1 MIAETDFQS
10 KGIIFNMPPRQLSW
24 LKRLEQYGLTVVVVV
39 AMTGLLKLLESYL
52 SIQVISLMFLLPV
65 VLSTTLWGFG
75 AGILSAFCTFSI
87 FNYFF
92 IPPLYTFAVHSPQD
106 FLALI
111 VYLVVSLVISRLLG
125 SAQASTAAATARE
138 REAIRLYELSMAL
151 VGLQDDRAIV
161 RVLTEK
167 IQEAF
172 NTQTV
177 EIFLTS
183 NPPPSLPP
191 PDSKVSELS
200 SGKSPDAAV
209 SLSTARGELG
219 VILLWRQEAPLSK
232 TESRLL
238 STFASQGALAIER
251 ARLVQSENK
260 AILLEESDRHKSALL
275 SSVSHELRSP
285 LATIKASVT
294 GLRSGT
300 VDWET
305 EARQDLLSVIEEETD
320 HLNLLVGN
328 LLDMTRLE
336 TGALKPQRKWNS
348 LREIVNGVVKRMH
361 LAVQKHQI
369 KVLLPSD
376 LPLTPVDY
384 VQMEQVFTNLISNS
398 VKYAPQGTTIEIQA
412 CTRPDQTLLVQVRN
426 QGPAVA
432 DEHLERIFDK
442 FYRITAADKVT
453 GTGLGL
459 SICKGIIEAHGG
471 RIWAENS
478 PGWFVFNFTLPLTWD
493 GALPQSPREA

>member
-1 MIAETDFQS
+1 MYH
-10 KGIIFNMPPRQLSW
+10 RQLPW
-24 LKRLEQYGLTVVVVV
+24 FKRIEHYGLTLLLAG
-39 AMTGLLKLLESYL
+39 AMTGLLKLLEGYL
-52 SIQVISLMFLLPV
+52 SIQTIALVFLLPV
-65 VLSTTLWGFG
+65 VVSTTLWGFG
-75 AGILSAFCTFSI
+75 AGVLSAFSTFSS

-92 IPPLYTFAVHSPQD
+92 IPPLYTFTVHSPQD
-106 FLALI
+106 LLELI
-111 VYLVVSLVISRLLG
+111 IYLVVAVVISRLLG
-125 SAQASTAAATARE
+125 SAKASTAAATARE

-151 VGLQDDRAIV
+151 VGLQDDRAIL

-172 NTQTV
+172 NTQAV
-177 EIFLTS
+177 EIHLAS
-183 NPPPSLPP
+183 SPSPDLPR
-191 PDSKVSELS
+191 PDEKVSALA
-200 SGKSPDAAV
+200 SGKSPDATA
-209 SLSTARGELG
+209 SLATARGELG
-219 VILLWRQEAPLSK
+219 LILLWRPAAPLSRA
-232 TESRLL
+232 ESRLL

-260 AILLEESDRHKSALL
+260 TILLEESDRLKSALL

-285 LATIKASVT
+285 LATIKASVS
-294 GLRSGT
+294 GLHSGT
-300 VDWET
+300 VNWDT

-348 LREIVNGVVKRMH
+348 VREIVNGVVRRMH
-361 LAVQKHQI
+361 LAIQKHQI
-369 KVLLPSD
+369 KLLLPSD
-376 LPLTPVDY
+376 LPLAPVDY
-384 VQMEQVFTNLISNS
+384 VQMEQVFSNLISNS
-398 VKYAPQGTTIEIQA
+398 VKYAPPGTTVEIEA
-412 CTRPDQTLLVQVRN
+412 VARPDQTLLVQVRN
-426 QGPAVA
+426 QGPAVPA
-432 DEHLERIFDK
+432 EHLERIFDK
-442 FYRITAADKVT
+442 FYRITAADRIT

-471 RIWAENS
+471 RIWAENA

>member
-1 MIAETDFQS
+1 
-10 KGIIFNMPPRQLSW
+10 MPHPRQPW
-24 LKRLEQYGLTVVVVV
+24 PKRLEHYSLTVLMVIV
-39 AMTGLLKLLESYL
+39 MTGLLKLLENYL
-52 SIQVISLMFLLPV
+52 SIQTISLVFLLPV
-65 VLSTTLWGFG
+65 VISTTTWGFG
-75 AGILSAFCTFSI
+75 AGILSAFCTFSS

-92 IPPLYTFAVHSPQD
+92 IPPLYTFSVHSPED
-106 FLALI
+106 LLGLI
-111 VYLVVSLVISRLLG
+111 IYLVVAIVISRLLG
-125 SAQASTAAATARE
+125 AAQAGAAAATARE
-138 REAIRLYELSMAL
+138 SEAISLYELSMAL
-151 VGLQDDRAIV
+151 VGLQDDQAILD
-161 RVLTEK
+161 VLTEK
-167 IQEAF
+167 IQETFTPQA
-172 NTQTV
+172 V
-177 EIFLTS
+177 EIHLAS
-183 NPPPSLPP
+183 SSLPSLPAL
-191 PDSKVSELS
+191 DVKITQFSN
-200 SGKSPDAAV
+200 GKSPDAAV

-219 VILLWRQEAPLSK
+219 MILLARPDAPFSR
-232 TESRLL
+232 TENRLL

-260 AILLEESDRHKSALL
+260 ANLLEESDRLKSALL

-294 GLRSGT
+294 GLHSGT
-300 VDWET
+300 VDWDT

-336 TGALKPQRKWNS
+336 TGALKPLRKWNS
-348 LREIVNGVVKRMH
+348 LPEIVNTVIQRMH
-361 LAVQKHQI
+361 LTVQKHMI
-369 KVLLPSD
+369 KLSLPPD
-376 LPLTPVDY
+376 LPLAPVDY
-384 VQMEQVFTNLISNS
+384 IQMEQVFTNLISNS
-398 VKYAPQGTTIEIQA
+398 VKYAPQGTTIEIQI

-471 RIWAENS
+471 RIWAENA